1 MNTQASGI
9 NPPPPFGAPPRP
21 LAEDVLQS
29 AEEAVLT
36 NPVSVDT
43 LQGEPLLAPVPP
55 DEVEESYTRQL
66 ARQVGEKPVLSALL
80 ALASGALLAVALKS
94 ALQRRRY

>member
-1 MNTQASGI
+1 M
-9 NPPPPFGAPPRP
+9 
-21 LAEDVLQS
+21 
-29 AEEAVLT
+29 
-36 NPVSVDT
+36 
-43 LQGEPLLAPVPP
+43 PP
-55 DEVEESYTRQL
+55 DEVKESYTRQL